1 MRFGCTD
8 PAAMPDEGTLPQSR
22 HQNFSNRVSLFDDNY
37 SRHARWMLSQD
48 SDVRK
53 ADLLLLLRKTL
64 RGYPSAFFELD
75 QLTSFDRLSGN
86 LFKSFHATARPANS
100 QSIDLRLIV
109 QPEIKSRA
117 VLRRKAG
124 TGRHQPHLLLSS
136 ALDCDQSTDC
146 VAITLHALQIHCQPI
161 AFLADVVAQQHGAR
175 PSRSTAITGIVIDND
190 VEVAVIVKVGG
201 GHAPTVSVVVGSDS
215 HRNVGELKSAARV
228 RAFVT
233 QKHVVLI
240 PVPGNITAK
249 CIAKKLAG
257 FVFFNVRDR
266 AQNVRQSKIVFLFA
280 ANPTVDGIDVLAAV
294 IIKIKH
300 RRAPEPA
307 ERIGAA
313 GFGYIYKFSFAVIDQ

>member
-1 MRFGCTD
+1 ML
-8 PAAMPDEGTLPQSR
+8 DEGTLPQSR
-22 HQNFSNRVSLFDDNY
+22 NQNLSNCVSLFDDKY

-48 SDVRK
+48 SDVGK
-53 ADLLLLLRKTL
+53 ADQLLLLRKAL
-64 RGYPSAFFELD
+64 RGYPSALFELD

-86 LFKSFHATARPANS
+86 LFKSLHAAARPANG

-124 TGRHQPHLLLSS
+124 TGRHQPRLLLSLP
-136 ALDCDQSTDC
+136 LDCDQSTDC
-146 VAITLHALQIHCQPI
+146 VAITFHPLQIHRQPI
-161 AFLADVVAQQHGAR
+161 AFLADVVVQQHGAR
-175 PSRSTAITGIVIDND
+175 PFLIAAVTGIVIDND

-201 GHAPTVSVVVGSDS
+201 GHAATVSVVVGSDS
-215 HRNVGELKSAARV
+215 HRNVGELKSAVRI
-228 RAFVT
+228 RAFVA
-233 QKHVVLI
+233 QQHVVLI
-240 PVPGNITAK
+240 TVPGNITAK
-249 CIAKKLAG
+249 CIAKELTG
-257 FVFFNVRDR
+257 FVFFDMRDR